1 MNGNKGLKQLLLT
14 GKVTMKWQAYGVQG
28 REPTHCKHYL
38 TEFRDLAREEGG
50 NERHIERRINRD
62 LLDVRR

>member
-1 MNGNKGLKQLLLT
+1 
-14 GKVTMKWQAYGVQG
+14 MKWQAYGVQG